1 MSTQPRS
8 LIRRGEWLVR
18 LLPWLLLL
26 GGAFAVG
33 RYAPD
38 LAMVAGASDV
48 EVKRPPV
55 IEHPWRADLI
65 GQHVRLP
72 DKDLWGRPIPRN
84 RNLFVA
90 TVSCSSCGDPSRLIE
105 QLRVSRLRPL
115 VVVSDAFTPEYAKA
129 LRDADGIVAIETRA
143 GDVVV
148 PDGMLRHAPQ
158 IGLVDASGKIVAVPN
173 SSTPLEEFLRSGGKE
188 E

>member
-1 MSTQPRS
+1 MSTHQRS
-8 LIRRGEWLVR
+8 LVRRGQWLVR

-33 RYAPD
+33 RYAPF

-55 IEHPWRADLI
+55 IEHPWRGDLV
-65 GQHVRLP
+65 GQQVRLP
-72 DKDLWGRPIPRN
+72 DEDLWRRPIPRDQ
-84 RNLFVA
+84 NLFVA
-90 TVSCSSCGDPSRLIE
+90 TISCSSCGDPSRLID
-105 QLRVSRLRPL
+105 QLRVSRLRPV

-129 LRDADGIVAIETRA
+129 LRDAEGIVAIETRA
-143 GDVVV
+143 GVAIV
-148 PDGMLRHAPQ
+148 PDEMLRHAPQ